1 MTVTTCYVNRQ
12 EYTEQELARSK
23 EREVGKRL
31 LSNAGG
37 VLSRLFLPHLFPH
50 LPFLM
55 KLLHTVRLRPA
66 EWLALLLLS
75 ATPLLVHELLAFLFR
90 KRH

>member
-1 MTVTTCYVNRQ
+1 
-12 EYTEQELARSK
+12 
-23 EREVGKRL
+23 
-31 LSNAGG
+31 
-37 VLSRLFLPHLFPH
+37 
-50 LPFLM
+50 M